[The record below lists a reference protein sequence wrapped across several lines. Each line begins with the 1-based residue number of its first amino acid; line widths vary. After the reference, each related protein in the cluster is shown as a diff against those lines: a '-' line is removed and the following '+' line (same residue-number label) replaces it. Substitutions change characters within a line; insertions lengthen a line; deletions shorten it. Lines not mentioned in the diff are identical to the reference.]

1 MPYVAISV
9 ATESKSLMISPSS
22 RIAQS
27 KIANAVKNGASDST
41 VNALRIKFAVAL
53 AIDAVHAIPGILDNE
68 SHAALVSAIEEKTL
82 TASKRGRHG

>member
-1 MPYVAISV
+1 MPYVAISI
-9 ATESKSLMISPSS
+9 ATERVNPVTSPSS

-27 KIANAVKNGASDST
+27 KLANAVKNGASDST
-41 VNALRIKFAVAL
+41 VNALRIKFAVAR